1 MSREVE
7 FMGVVKRL
15 YLKDKYGNWI
25 YGIYGEYVNEDYCCH
40 CNEEIKGIKKLKVW
54 NGKLLPMCYSCWS
67 KWINGG
73 R

>member
-1 MSREVE
+1 M
-7 FMGVVKRL
+7 
-15 YLKDKYGNWI
+15 N
-25 YGIYGEYVNEDYCCH
+25 GIEKAYVNENYCCH

-73 R
+73 RK

>member
-7 FMGVVKRL
+7 FRGQ
-15 YLKDKYGNWI
+15 DKYGNW
-25 YGIYGEYVNEDYCCH
+25 IYGEYVNEDYCCH

-73 R
+73 RK

>member
-7 FMGVVKRL
+7 FRG
-15 YLKDKYGNWI
+15 KDKYGNWI
-25 YGIYGEYVNEDYCCH
+25 YDEYVNEDYCCH

-73 R
+73 RK

>member
-1 MSREVE
+1 
-7 FMGVVKRL
+7 MGVVKRL

>member
-1 MSREVE
+1 MNDIEKAIEV
-7 FMGVVKRL
+7 
-15 YLKDKYGNWI
+15 LKMENELMQFDP
-25 YGIYGEYVNEDYCCH
+25 YVNEDYCCH

-73 R
+73 RK